1 MKRRTFNIEMQFIY
15 ETRSLPFMCD
25 VGRLYIILNIVITH
39 KTYET
44 HRGGLLVID
53 LLFLIHVSLKSIQRF
68 RILIEGINVL

>member
-44 HRGGLLVID
+44 H
-53 LLFLIHVSLKSIQRF
+53 
-68 RILIEGINVL
+68 